1 MYAIIDIHV
10 VSLFSFRTLHTNAHS
25 ARTLPCPTPAG
36 VKLAILARLLDQP
49 GLQRDPQALLDW
61 LAPLAVWWRPPARL
75 AVSTATVR
83 TYKADGPDR
92 SLTMSR
98 GMREYAHLSDEF
110 GLALGPVPYDQ
121 RDLLTAA
128 LARIRALGTA
138 DSLVQPLGPPRW
150 EDTPPT
156 GFVNLSG
163 TSTTGEADAPRVTG
177 NEVAAVLDDLGPA
190 PDWTR
195 LNVYRP
201 PARATIPRL
210 GEDRVRRIVTL
221 PLRVARWRQAGYVLE
236 RLMP

>member
-1 MYAIIDIHV
+1 MHAIVDIHL

-49 GLQRDPQALLDW
+49 GLEHDPQDLLDW
-61 LAPLAVWWRPPARL
+61 LAPLEVWWRPPARL

-92 SLTMSR
+92 PLTASR
-98 GMREYAHLSDEF
+98 GMREYAHLSDAF
-110 GLALGPVPYDQ
+110 GLALGPVADDRREP
-121 RDLLTAA
+121 LTGA

-138 DSLVQPLGPPRW
+138 ESLVQPLGPPRW
-150 EDTPPT
+150 EEAPPA

-163 TSTTGEADAPRVTG
+163 NDPANDADAVTATG
-177 NEVAAVLDDLGPA
+177 GEVAAVLDDLGPA

-195 LNVYRP
+195 LNVYRT
-201 PARATIPRL
+201 PARAAIPRL
-210 GEDRVRRIVTL
+210 GTDRVRRIVTL
-221 PLRVARWRQAGYVLE
+221 PLRVARWRQTGYELE
-236 RLMP
+236 RLP